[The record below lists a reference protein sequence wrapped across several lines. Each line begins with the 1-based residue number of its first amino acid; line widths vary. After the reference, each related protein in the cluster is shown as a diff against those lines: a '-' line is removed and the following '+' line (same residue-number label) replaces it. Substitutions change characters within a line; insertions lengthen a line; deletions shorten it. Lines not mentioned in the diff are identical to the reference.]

1 MTKKH
6 IFRANVLATVLM
18 VSTLLLS
25 SCYSDSKLVGGS
37 VKAVADSVWTYSVR
51 HPDGFTM
58 NLALMTEPSEGV
70 VVAYAATQGCHS
82 RKQLGRVVRHAMR
95 HDGYV
100 GGWLDASD
108 SLYYFDSSRLF
119 PEDSLAAAIRFG
131 VQNGQIAIFVLSE
144 GREVRLDSASVNSQ
158 SLLWKVSGKDMKS
171 PSYLYG
177 TIHIQD
183 ERVFAFDSTVV
194 MAFDACEAFAMEVLL
209 DEINAKG
216 IRQTMMMPKGKFLKD
231 LLSKEDFALLDS
243 LCKAKL
249 GASALFMNGMK
260 PFFVGSVL
268 QQADMPQDKE
278 NALDLFLLKR
288 AREKSKICYG
298 VEEYMDQIKAIDAFS
313 LKEQTEMLVYILH
326 DTSEMAQEYEEMLE
340 AYLSFNLDKMTEMM
354 QDPSLPRKFD
364 KVLINKRNVTM
375 AKQFEKIAK
384 EHTLFCAVG
393 TGHLGGEKG
402 VIALLRKKGYAVEP
416 VVFRWQQEKTTVN

>member
-1 MTKKH
+1 MNKK
-6 IFRANVLATVLM
+6 
-18 VSTLLLS
+18 SLLI
-25 SCYSDSKLVGGS
+25 
-37 VKAVADSVWTYSVR
+37 T
-51 HPDGFTM
+51 
-58 NLALMTEPSEGV
+58 LALL
-70 VVAYAATQGCHS
+70 C
-82 RKQLGRVVRHAMR
+82 
-95 HDGYV
+95 
-100 GGWLDASD
+100 
-108 SLYYFDSSRLF
+108 
-119 PEDSLAAAIRFG
+119 
-131 VQNGQIAIFVLSE
+131 
-144 GREVRLDSASVNSQ
+144 SVCMAFSQ

-216 IRQTMMMPKGKFLKD
+216 IRQAMMMPKGKFLKD

-288 AREKSKICYG
+288 AREKGKICYG